1 MDIKFIVSVKGKIYF
16 IPSTNPSPFDL
27 DNEEINYDRSKIF

>member
-1 MDIKFIVSVKGKIYF
+1 MDIKFIVSAQGKIYF
-16 IPSTNPSPFDL
+16 IPNTNPSPFNL